1 MPNKKSTVY
10 INGLSGI
17 IGSIAY
23 FIVVVNQ
30 SFFRVY
36 GYYGD
41 MYEAVS
47 DYYNGMG
54 LFYLFYSIIFI
65 FLLRFQTTKL
75 SLFKW
80 RALYIVF
87 PILIPMVAWYFYTCL
102 KQSIYQK
109 SCFDMSLYDF
119 MIRVLVSFIGS
130 YSYVFVMF
138 SVASFTLLV
147 TIKKLVFKY
156 DNKK

>member
-1 MPNKKSTVY
+1 MPNKKSTIY
-10 INGLSGI
+10 INGLSVI
-17 IGSIAY
+17 IGTITY
-23 FIVVVNQ
+23 LIVVVHQ

-54 LFYLFYSIIFI
+54 LFYFFYSIILI
-65 FLLRFQTTKL
+65 CLLRVQITKL
-75 SLFKW
+75 STFKW
-80 RALYIVF
+80 GALYIIF
-87 PILIPMVAWYFYTCL
+87 PTLIPMIAWYFYTCL

-119 MIRVLVSFIGS
+119 LIRVLISFIGS

-147 TIKKLVFKY
+147 AIKKLVLKY
-156 DNKK
+156 ENKK